1 MPNREIL
8 LFLFQNHWKKQQ
20 AGCPVC
26 FLDWGLLL
34 IAIILKYPAVWASC
48 WLQLILLT
56 ADLCPLWN
64 LLHGD
69 FLFCKIAWLRIWLV
83 LGQVVVARFRRFCL
97 SFYVVMFLFCY
108 FFCSRLFFFKYS
120 SQVLFSTD

>member
-8 LFLFQNHWKKQQ
+8 RFLFQNHWNQLL

-26 FLDWGLLL
+26 FLAILL
-34 IAIILKYPAVWASC
+34 IILKFAVWASC
-48 WLQLILLT
+48 CLELILLRGH
-56 ADLCPLWN
+56 LYPVWN
-64 LLHGD
+64 LLCGH
-69 FLFCKIAWLRIWLV
+69 FLFCKIAWLCLRFV
-83 LGQVVVARFRRFCL
+83 LGQVVVARFRKFCL

-108 FFCSRLFFFKYS
+108 FFCSRLFFFKS

>member
-8 LFLFQNHWKKQQ
+8 LFLFQNHWKQLL

-26 FLDWGLLL
+26 FLGLLF
-34 IAIILKYPAVWASC
+34 IAIILKYPPVSASC
-48 WLQLILLT
+48 WFQLILLA

-64 LLHGD
+64 LFCED
-69 FLFCKIAWLRIWLV
+69 FLFCKIAWLRIRFV
-83 LGQVVVARFRRFCL
+83 LGQVVVARFRKFCL